1 MGKLTKTTSQIQ
13 SLDENESKFKVFKL
27 PPIHFSICSQRSLSV
42 IRTQSSDNSHV
53 YAMFTLSDD
62 GVEGKDV

>member
-1 MGKLTKTTSQIQ
+1 MGKLTKATSQ
-13 SLDENESKFKVFKL
+13 SLDENASKFRVFIM